1 MKRPYVIINCAMSA
15 DGKIALPNKQQLRI
29 SSREDIQRMYKLR
42 NTCDAVLVGINT
54 ILTDDPKLTVKDE
67 YIDEINQPIRVVLD
81 TNCRTPLDALVVNEK
96 SKTYIFTKKDIV
108 TKKFG
113 KNVEIIVCDIDEEG
127 LIDIS
132 NMLQILARKGVKSL
146 MVEGG
151 GTIIWNFL
159 KKGFV
164 DDIYVYIGPIII
176 GGSKTP
182 TLADGKGIRDEDEK
196 IKLTLVDIVKL
207 GDGILTHY
215 KLIK

>member
-29 SSREDIQRMYKLR
+29 SSRKDIERMYKLR

-67 YIDEINQPIRVVLD
+67 YMDEIHQPIRVVLD
-81 TNCRTPLDALVVNEK
+81 THCRTPLDALVVNEK

-113 KNVEIIVCDIDEEG
+113 KNVEIIVCDTDEEG

-132 NMLQILARKGVKSL
+132 NMLQILARKGIKSL

-176 GGSKTP
+176 GGCKTP
-182 TLADGKGIRDEDEK
+182 TLADGKGITDEDDK
-196 IKLTLVDIVKL
+196 IKLTLVGIDKL